1 MGGTLTLARTCRSD
15 PVQPACGFGTV
26 VGWGVVLCTLLGPE
40 GPGRRR
46 LRTVSIGPLDF
57 CRLRSFGFV
66 AGEYRPYFE
75 NYTVDAS
82 ILKMQTKWDGRLYGV
97 WNGLSV
103 SQIIQTPPGDV
114 LGYSC
119 DINFL
124 RADGGCLGIWS
135 RRRTYKSAIS
145 LGELIIE
152 L

>member
-1 MGGTLTLARTCRSD
+1 MSSD
-15 PVQPACGFGTV
+15 AVWTFWTSSPVV
-26 VGWGVVLCTLLGPE
+26 VSYRVGE
-40 GPGRRR
+40 
-46 LRTVSIGPLDF
+46 
-57 CRLRSFGFV
+57 
-66 AGEYRPYFE
+66 EYRPYFE

-82 ILKMQTKWDGRLYGV
+82 ILKMQTRWVGCLRVFGS
-97 WNGLSV
+97 GLSV
-103 SQIIQTPPGDV
+103 SQIIQTPSGDV

>member
-1 MGGTLTLARTCRSD
+1 
-15 PVQPACGFGTV
+15 
-26 VGWGVVLCTLLGPE
+26 VGE
-40 GPGRRR
+40 
-46 LRTVSIGPLDF
+46 
-57 CRLRSFGFV
+57 
-66 AGEYRPYFE
+66 EYRPYFE

-82 ILKMQTKWDGRLYGV
+82 ILKMRTKWMPALGSVDGLF
-97 WNGLSV
+97 V
-103 SQIIQTPPGDV
+103 SQIIQTLFGDV

>member
-1 MGGTLTLARTCRSD
+1 VSSD
-15 PVQPACGFGTV
+15 AVWTFWTSSPVV
-26 VGWGVVLCTLLGPE
+26 VSYRVGE
-40 GPGRRR
+40 
-46 LRTVSIGPLDF
+46 
-57 CRLRSFGFV
+57 
-66 AGEYRPYFE
+66 EYRPYFE

-82 ILKMQTKWDGRLYGV
+82 ILKMQTKWDARFRVCGTDCLCHK
-97 WNGLSV
+97 LSGTLSWV
-103 SQIIQTPPGDV
+103 S
-114 LGYSC
+114 GYSC